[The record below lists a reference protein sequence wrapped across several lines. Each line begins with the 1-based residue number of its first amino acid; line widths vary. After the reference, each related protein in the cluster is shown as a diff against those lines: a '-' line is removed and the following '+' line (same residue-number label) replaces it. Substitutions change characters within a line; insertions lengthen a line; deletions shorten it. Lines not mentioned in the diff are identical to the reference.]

1 MPQMAK
7 QAIPFCLYA
16 MAAWPNGVSEVFGR
30 ESNSSSIYSL
40 PRSEPESKPEY
51 ETVVA
56 GCFSQLTR
64 IAGRVAI
71 LPAMGKLIHNKRG
84 PLVAMCVT
92 GYVAGLSFL
101 NVLAHSQREHHW
113 LLDLDWLR
121 LLSS

>member
-64 IAGRVAI
+64 RAGRVAI
-71 LPAMGKLIHNKRG
+71 LPAMGKPYVG
-84 PLVAMCVT
+84 SEFAGDLVAQT
-92 GYVAGLSFL
+92 HAGIQ
-101 NVLAHSQREHHW
+101 V
-113 LLDLDWLR
+113 
-121 LLSS
+121 